1 MAHECTAST
10 SGSSAVATSS
20 GEGDRDYGCVAEEV
34 ADARLLSRT
43 EVLAAIESLTYQ
55 FLQAIS
61 KGEDPELLLVRL
73 LAAPLSFIPPPP
85 PSIYLQTELTDNIL
99 LPQSTNACF
108 DSNHRVPSYA
118 QTCRS
123 EKNVVRDASGH
134 LHLGKTKTVKR
145 LFTKNGTGAER
156 YAKSEYV
163 PRI

>member
-85 PSIYLQTELTDNIL
+85 PPSTSKLNSPITYYSPKVLMHVSTLTIVSLLMHRLVAQRRMLFVMQAATSIW
-99 LPQSTNACF
+99 A
-108 DSNHRVPSYA
+108 R
-118 QTCRS
+118 
-123 EKNVVRDASGH
+123 
-134 LHLGKTKTVKR
+134 
-145 LFTKNGTGAER
+145 
-156 YAKSEYV
+156 
-163 PRI
+163 PRR